1 MSIKYGNTGY
11 LVFTVS
17 EESTFDL
24 SLVDKVLFTFGK
36 GSRQIIKE
44 YPREVRLYNGRSFL
58 VSFSQE
64 DTYRFK
70 EGDSIEYDVK
80 FVLKTGDVVSSEI
93 GEVEIEEV
101 VNKKTYEV

>member
-1 MSIKYGNTGY
+1 M
-11 LVFTVS
+11 S

-24 SLVDKVLFTFGK
+24 NLVDKVLFTFGEGRK
-36 GSRQIIKE
+36 QIIKE

-58 VSFSQE
+58 VNFSQE

-80 FVLKTGDVVSSEI
+80 FVFKTGDVVSSEI